1 MDCQTI
7 KLPDWPVT
15 LEPDLS
21 IGKSFG
27 ELIPF
32 NVVYNEDGSVK
43 ELVPQM
49 EAIKHDDAS
58 EHESSDNIANY
69 IPEIEEDDYDYMQ

>member
-1 MDCQTI
+1 MECQTI
-7 KLPDWPVT
+7 KLPDWSVT

-32 NVVYNEDGSVK
+32 TYNFETHAYSPAVEEIK
-43 ELVPQM
+43 ENDLHPSDSP
-49 EAIKHDDAS
+49 EIKD
-58 EHESSDNIANY
+58 Y
-69 IPEIEEDDYDYMQ
+69 IPEIEEDTYDYMQ